1 MASINVNI
9 GSRRRSKRGNVGGD
23 LLLKAFTALLSLLV
37 LIGSFLLFGAWYYFE
52 RKKQLLLTPKSLQ
65 DFAHT
70 NTELSDIQ
78 SQDRKLGTI
87 YNRLDQIAKEGT
99 SLTTRQDGK
108 YNERSKK
115 GKEFNNEISKLEPHA
130 GSLEESLADLIALPE
145 KRLNNWAFYASM
157 NLASRLSVLSYIL
170 SFMFFAWQEPIWVLT
185 ASGYLQ
191 NLSLF
196 DFYSAYPLAYGASIG
211 SLVVSLLVLAISFHY
226 FRTAKKESLA
236 RVKITESSIMQ
247 EESDDE
253 MTSEEFTKDISHFS
267 HSDLKT
273 MADLLNLKVDRR
285 SKKNILEA
293 IKEQPPQLLLAAL
306 DKYQNSY

>member
-9 GSRRRSKRGNVGGD
+9 GSRRRSRRGNIGGD
-23 LLLKAFTALLSLLV
+23 LLLKAFTTLLSLLV
-37 LIGSFLLFGAWYYFE
+37 LIGSFLLFGAWLYFE
-52 RKKQLLLTPKSLQ
+52 RKKKLLLTPKSLQ

-70 NTELSDIQ
+70 NTELSEIQ
-78 SQDRKLGTI
+78 SQDSKLSTI
-87 YNRLDQIAKEGT
+87 YNRLDQIAKEGR
-99 SLTTRQDGK
+99 SLTIRQDGK

-130 GSLEESLADLIALPE
+130 GSLEKSLADLIALPE

-170 SFMFFAWQEPIWVLT
+170 SFMFFAWQEPVWVLT
-185 ASGYLQ
+185 VSGYLQ

-211 SLVVSLLVLAISFHY
+211 SLVVSLLVLAASFYH

-236 RVKITESSIMQ
+236 GVIVTENSIMQ

-253 MTSEEFTKDISHFS
+253 MTSEEFTKNISHFP
-267 HSDLKT
+267 HSDLKE

>member
-9 GSRRRSKRGNVGGD
+9 GSRRRNRRGNVGGD
-23 LLLKAFTALLSLLV
+23 LLLKAFTTLLSLLV
-37 LIGSFLLFGAWYYFE
+37 LIGSFLLFAAWFYFE

-70 NTELSDIQ
+70 NAELSEIQ
-78 SQDRKLGTI
+78 AQDRQLSTI
-87 YNRLDQIAKEGT
+87 YNRLDQIAKEGK
-99 SLTTRQDGK
+99 SLTIRQDGK

-130 GSLEESLADLIALPE
+130 DSLEKSLADLLALPE

-170 SFMFFAWQEPIWVLT
+170 SFMFFAWQQPAWVLT

-196 DFYSAYPLAYGASIG
+196 DFYSVYPLAYGASIG
-211 SLVVSLLVLAISFHY
+211 SLVVSLLVLAASFYH

-236 RVKITESSIMQ
+236 RVIITDSSIKQ
-247 EESDDE
+247 EEPNDE
-253 MTSEEFTKDISHFS
+253 MTSEEFTKNISHFP
-267 HSDLKT
+267 HSDLKK

-285 SKKNILEA
+285 SKNNILAA

>member
-9 GSRRRSKRGNVGGD
+9 GSRRRSRRGNVGGD
-23 LLLKAFTALLSLLV
+23 LLLKAFTTLLSLLV
-37 LIGSFLLFGAWYYFE
+37 LIGSFLLFGAWLYFE

-70 NTELSDIQ
+70 NTELSEIQ
-78 SQDRKLGTI
+78 SQDRKLSMT
-87 YNRLDQIAKEGT
+87 YNRLDQIAKEGS
-99 SLTTRQDGK
+99 SLTIRQDGK

-115 GKEFNNEISKLEPHA
+115 GKELNNEISKLEPHA
-130 GSLEESLADLIALPE
+130 SSLEKSLADLVALPE
-145 KRLNNWAFYASM
+145 KRLNDWAFYASM
-157 NLASRLSVLSYIL
+157 NLASRLSLLSYIL
-170 SFMFFAWQEPIWVLT
+170 SFMFFAWQEPDWVLT
-185 ASGYLQ
+185 VSGYLQ
-191 NLSLF
+191 SLSLF
-196 DFYSAYPLAYGASIG
+196 DYYSAYPLAYGASIG
-211 SLVVSLLVLAISFHY
+211 SLVVSLLVLTVSFYH

-236 RVKITESSIMQ
+236 RVTVTESGVMQ
-247 EESDDE
+247 EESGDE
-253 MTSEEFTKDISHFS
+253 MTSEEFTNNISHFP
-267 HSDLKT
+267 HSDLKK